1 MTVILDITVRELCEY
16 EDIEES
22 LVIAAVEHRIVTP
35 RAPAERSA
43 SAAAQWRLP
52 ASEVTWLRRA
62 LRLRRDLE
70 IDWVAVATIIDL
82 VRRNEQLQQENR
94 RLQQRLQRFM
104 AGD

>member
-1 MTVILDITVRELCEY
+1 MTVILDITVRELCEH

-35 RAPAERSA
+35 RQANETTARA
-43 SAAAQWRLP
+43 VQQWRLP

-82 VRRNEQLQQENR
+82 VRRNEQLQRENR
-94 RLQQRLQRFM
+94 QLQQRLQRFLT
-104 AGD
+104 GD